1 MIKRAIIKITKVDAR
16 GIGMK
21 LIHPALMFAGALLIV
36 ISVGCSEKTG
46 PGGKKPASPVSAV
59 PVVPQA
65 EIVVEGVPL
74 EEQPALKSLLR
85 VDGVIRRGSEY
96 VVALNG
102 QVVKAGEFLRFT
114 VNKKTYILEV
124 MKITAQSILLKATNK
139 GGEGAAT
146 VPSPAP
152 TAAQ

>member
-1 MIKRAIIKITKVDAR
+1 
-16 GIGMK
+16 MK
-21 LIHPALMFAGALLIV
+21 KTHPALMFALALLAAMAA
-36 ISVGCSEKTG
+36 GCSENAA
-46 PGGKKPASPVSAV
+46 PAKKPPAPESAV

-65 EIVVEGVPL
+65 EIFVEGVPMD
-74 EEQPALKSLLR
+74 EQPALKNLLR
-85 VDGVIRRGSEY
+85 VDGVMRRGNEY

-114 VNKKTYILEV
+114 VKNKNYILEV
-124 MKITAQSILLKATNK
+124 MDISSQRIRLKATTK

-152 TAAQ
+152 KAAQ

>member
-1 MIKRAIIKITKVDAR
+1 
-16 GIGMK
+16 MK
-21 LIHPALMFAGALLIV
+21 TIHPALMFAAALLL
-36 ISVGCSEKTG
+36 SLSAGCGEKNG
-46 PGGKKPASPVSAV
+46 PGKKSGSPASAV

-65 EIVVEGVPL
+65 DIVIEGVPV
-74 EEQPALKSLLR
+74 EDQPALKSLLR
-85 VDGVIRRGSEY
+85 VDGVIRRGNEY

-114 VNKKTYILEV
+114 VKKRNYILEV
-124 MKITAQSILLKATNK
+124 LNITNQRILLKATQK
-139 GGEGAAT
+139 GQEGAAP

>member
-1 MIKRAIIKITKVDAR
+1 
-16 GIGMK
+16 
-21 LIHPALMFAGALLIV
+21 MFAGALLIAM
-36 ISVGCSEKTG
+36 SAGCGEKAG
-46 PGGKKPASPVSAV
+46 PGGKKPAPPASAV

-74 EEQPALKSLLR
+74 EEQPALKNLLR
-85 VDGVIRRGSEY
+85 VDGVMRRGNEY

-114 VNKKTYILEV
+114 VKDKNYILEV
-124 MKITAQSILLKATNK
+124 MNITSQRILLKATKK
-139 GGEGAAT
+139 GGEGAAP

-152 TAAQ
+152 RAAQ